1 MGNVQDGRNLNFEFN
16 GNAGEYFKIW
26 IVNIALSILTLGIY
40 SAWAKVRTNRYFYG
54 NTTLDGSSF
63 EYLAEP
69 MTILKGRLIV
79 VGFIILYALTT
90 QFIPMLEIAFFII
103 YMLALPWMVIKS
115 MQFNARN
122 SAYRNIRFNF
132 DGKIREAISV
142 FIGLPIF
149 CLLTLGFG
157 IPYFI
162 KRIKQ
167 FSIEHSYFGKSKFDF
182 NASAGNFYEIYVKA
196 FLVPMVLGMMITII
210 VSAYVKHIER
220 PQLQTPPQVM
230 QMEKINI
237 EQEPEQQIVN
247 NQQLPNVNAQ
257 SNVPAAP
264 DEAAIFISVIMAIAT
279 MAIYILIG
287 VYIQTCTANL
297 VLCSTTLNTH
307 KLESRLRVRNMF
319 YIFVTNMFA
328 AIISLGM
335 LIPWCQIR
343 LARYRFENMALITDG
358 SIDNFI
364 ADEQNDV
371 KATAGE
377 FTDAFDLD
385 LGL

>member
-1 MGNVQDGRNLNFEFN
+1 MDDLQAGRNLNFEFN
-16 GNAGEYFKIW
+16 GDASEYFKIW

-69 MTILKGRLIV
+69 LTILKGRLIV
-79 VGFIILYALTT
+79 VAFIILYALTT
-90 QFIPMLEIAFFII
+90 QFVPMLEVAFFII

-132 DGKIREAISV
+132 DGAIVEAVVV
-142 FIGLPIF
+142 FIWLPIF
-149 CLLTLGFG
+149 CLLTIGIA

-162 KRIKQ
+162 KRVKQ

-196 FLVPMVLGMMITII
+196 LLVPMVLGMMIAVVT
-210 VSAYVKHIER
+210 SAFVKNIDGT
-220 PQLQTPPQVM
+220 QLPTQAPATQTEQIQLEQAPEQ
-230 QMEKINI
+230 KIN
-237 EQEPEQQIVN
+237 N
-247 NQQLPNVNAQ
+247 NQQQPTTNAPA
-257 SNVPAAP
+257 NVPVELDQMAV
-264 DEAAIFISVIMAIAT
+264 FISSITAIVT
-279 MAIYILIG
+279 MAIYVLIG

-297 VLCSTTLNTH
+297 VLCSTTLSTH

-319 YIFVTNMFA
+319 YIYVTNMFA
-328 AIISLGM
+328 ALISFGL
-335 LIPWCQIR
+335 LIPWCRIR
-343 LARYRFENMALITDG
+343 LARYRFKNLSLIADG
-358 SIDNFI
+358 DIDNFI
-364 ADEQNDV
+364 ADEQSDV

-377 FTDAFDLD
+377 FADAFDLD

>member
-1 MGNVQDGRNLNFEFN
+1 MDDVQEGRNLNFEFN
-16 GNAGEYFKIW
+16 GNATEYFKIW

-103 YMLALPWMVIKS
+103 YMLALPWMVVKS
-115 MQFNARN
+115 MQFNTRN

-132 DGKIREAISV
+132 DGSIMEAITV

-149 CLLTLGFG
+149 CLLTLGIG

-162 KRIKQ
+162 KRFKQ
-167 FSIEHSYFGKSKFDF
+167 FSIEHSYFGTSKFAF
-182 NASAGNFYEIYVKA
+182 NATAGNFYEIYVKA
-196 FLVPMVLGMMITII
+196 ILVPMVVLGM
-210 VSAYVKHIER
+210 VSVVVPSFLGSIAG
-220 PQLQTPPQVM
+220 PQLQAQSQSMQTEQV
-230 QMEKINI
+230 EA
-237 EQEPEQQIVN
+237 EQEMSAQIDT
-247 NQQLPNVNAQ
+247 NQSQPNLNAQ
-257 SNVPAAP
+257 PGVPVEP
-264 DEAAIFISVIMAIAT
+264 DLATIIISILVAIITMSVYM
-279 MAIYILIG
+279 LIG
-287 VYIQTCTANL
+287 VYIQTCIANL

-319 YIFVTNMFA
+319 YIFITNMLA
-328 AIISLGM
+328 TIISLG
-335 LIPWCQIR
+335 LLLPWCRIR
-343 LARYRFENMALITDG
+343 LARYRFENMALIADG
-358 SIDNFI
+358 DIDNFI
-364 ADEQNDV
+364 ADERNDV

-377 FTDAFDLD
+377 FADAFDLD